1 MDKCTHEVRA
11 AQWSEI
17 IQQCQQRPEG
27 QSAKQWLDKHHIL
40 NQSYYYWLRK
50 LRNQAYE
57 QMESSTLPVLQPVT
71 SNEIAFAEI
80 KTRPDTISNNAT
92 SDFIMP
98 TAAIKSNSISVAI
111 SNDISDSLLSKILQE
126 VSHA

>member
-1 MDKCTHEVRA
+1 
-11 AQWSEI
+11 
-17 IQQCQQRPEG
+17 
-27 QSAKQWLDKHHIL
+27 
-40 NQSYYYWLRK
+40 
-50 LRNQAYE
+50 
-57 QMESSTLPVLQPVT
+57 MESSTLPVLQPVT

-98 TAAIKSNSISVAI
+98 TAVIKSNSISVAI